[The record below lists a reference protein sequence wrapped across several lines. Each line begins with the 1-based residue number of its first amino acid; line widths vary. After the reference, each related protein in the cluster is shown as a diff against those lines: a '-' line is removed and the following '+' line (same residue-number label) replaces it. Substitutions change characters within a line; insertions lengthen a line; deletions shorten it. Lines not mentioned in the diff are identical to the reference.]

1 MSNPAVIELGNAGSR
16 KGKFKRFTIEDNIG
30 EAIHLH
36 IDNMRIDFTIK
47 DFLEFSSMVKESLD
61 KIDFLCGYKIDSFDQ
76 LFLRSC
82 AEFLPN
88 LVDIKI
94 EEVKLSGLRYV
105 KPLKDKYGLSK
116 VLSVQDLPAYKYLK
130 GDKSEF
136 LNQSRYDY
144 FSIGSEDKLLN
155 NLALFKD
162 NKYPVDDKYI
172 VLFDKQNYI
181 RYGQDLAAVLGYLYG
196 LDSKIKVMR
205 FYFKGKKHLLKP
217 FKSNINI
224 FLKRLFRKKRKKL

>member
-1 MSNPAVIELGNAGSR
+1 
-16 KGKFKRFTIEDNIG
+16 
-30 EAIHLH
+30 
-36 IDNMRIDFTIK
+36 
-47 DFLEFSSMVKESLD
+47 
-61 KIDFLCGYKIDSFDQ
+61 
-76 LFLRSC
+76 
-82 AEFLPN
+82 
-88 LVDIKI
+88 
-94 EEVKLSGLRYV
+94 
-105 KPLKDKYGLSK
+105 
-116 VLSVQDLPAYKYLK
+116 LSVQDLPAYKYLK

-144 FSIGSEDKLLN
+144 FSIGSEDRLLN

-196 LDSKIKVMR
+196 LDSKIKIMR